1 MNCPC
6 HDCPLASRIHAFNA
20 SARPSAIPSAYWP
33 RPSKASLFRR
43 LPSAL
48 LTAIKSASFP
58 MALLRGFLDRHPP
71 RRKHRYYT
79 KISGVCGRTQ
89 LSVQDANLAPCTF
102 LLGKLK
108 HKVSKKWAASC
119 YQTFEVFFVLM
130 AAARTNG
137 RARPQIGFGFVSS
150 SSMMSIWLSPFRRNG
165 AGQYKL
171 YCGPIFQ

>member
-1 MNCPC
+1 MPPGYSDPVLAVTPRGNS
-6 HDCPLASRIHAFNA
+6 PLVELPLLRRPVGIADSR
-20 SARPSAIPSAYWP
+20 
-33 RPSKASLFRR
+33 LQR
-43 LPSAL
+43 LSSSAL